1 MSNTTIRCKLICRHV
16 GEKSTDHDGANPLR
30 HVRFDG
36 VTEQDDAI
44 FGKYTPCADFSAV
57 IQAEVAE
64 RLEIGAA
71 YYFDIHQV
79 SAEAYPADCACEHA
93 ANAQAAAAAPA
104 IPLLD
109 EVIHERT

>member
-1 MSNTTIRCKLICRHV
+1 MTQTIRCKLICRHV
-16 GEKSTDHDGANPLR
+16 GEVSDPTNNPMR

-36 VTEQDDAI
+36 VTEQEDSI

-71 YYFDIHQV
+71 YYFDIRK
-79 SAEAYPADCACEHA
+79 A
-93 ANAQAAAAAPA
+93 
-104 IPLLD
+104 
-109 EVIHERT
+109 